1 MNPFCCSIEGPRIVR
16 SYLQL
21 VLTASATGLAELVSC
36 RSAVENKRGR
46 KIVDAFLPESRKIYR
61 VKLREAATLPPFL
74 RTCTAWPSRH
84 PLPEASIVR

>member
-1 MNPFCCSIEGPRIVR
+1 MR

-21 VLTASATGLAELVSC
+21 VLTASATGLAEVVSWPW
-36 RSAVENKRGR
+36 SALENKRGR
-46 KIVDAFLPESRKIYR
+46 KIVDAFLTESRKIYR
-61 VKLREAATLPPFL
+61 VKLREAATLRPFL